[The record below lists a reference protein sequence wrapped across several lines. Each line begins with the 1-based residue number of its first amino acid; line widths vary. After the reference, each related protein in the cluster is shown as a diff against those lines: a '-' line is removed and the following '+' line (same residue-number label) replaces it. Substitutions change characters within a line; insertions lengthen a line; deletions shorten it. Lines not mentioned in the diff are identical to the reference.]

1 MVPQSRA
8 LTAGKRSWPQS
19 PDPYFVL
26 RQWVVRSLST
36 LSRRKSPHPLR
47 PRSPGWWSVLPFVLV
62 CGCHSLEHSKV
73 GASRCRSLQPAGP
86 SFPVQPLKNAYAW
99 APHQTHST
107 SILGWG
113 LGICVVTDLAGD
125 SGAASKTGCVAAPP
139 AFQMQHLPP
148 SAHGRCCRDPPG
160 YSGPC
165 RGNGTRLQ
173 SFSCG

>member
-1 MVPQSRA
+1 M
-8 LTAGKRSWPQS
+8 
-19 PDPYFVL
+19 
-26 RQWVVRSLST
+26 
-36 LSRRKSPHPLR
+36 
-47 PRSPGWWSVLPFVLV
+47 LPFVLV
-62 CGCHSLEHSKV
+62 CGCHSLEHSKA

-139 AFQMQHLPP
+139 AFQMQHLSP
-148 SAHGRCCRDPPG
+148 SAHGRCCRDPPMG
-160 YSGPC
+160 PLLPSLSLSLPASPPLSLWFTLGPGFSDAGAYPPRYSPAP
-165 RGNGTRLQ
+165 
-173 SFSCG
+173 SHSCLGLTCCKRWP